1 MLTGLVTLAGRFPVP
16 LSQQADA
23 SLRVVPMFMA
33 VLLIGPT
40 EAALVAA
47 AGTIFSEILLKALIR
62 GVHFNT
68 GVDSLATGAATIVF
82 ISLRPEAA
90 VLTLTAGQMLAASAA
105 GLAILTVNL
114 FLVDLLAVS
123 RRGWKYLNFW
133 KFNYNIGETPKRSAS

>member
-1 MLTGLVTLAGRFPVP
+1 MALMAWAWPLSGSSTPIRMLVMLTGLVTLAGRFPVP

-90 VLTLTAGQMLAASAA
+90 VLTLTAG
-105 GLAILTVNL
+105 
-114 FLVDLLAVS
+114 
-123 RRGWKYLNFW
+123 
-133 KFNYNIGETPKRSAS
+133 